1 MSNVIEVV
9 GIISGTTRNN
19 EKNVITLHI
28 KTDDLTEEK
37 YKKIRESFVKPKV
50 EIKITPNKT
59 HKILGAYKNAY

>member
-1 MSNVIEVV
+1 MIKVV
-9 GIISGTTRNN
+9 GIIWGTTKNT

-37 YKKIRESFVKPKV
+37 YKEIRESFVKPKV

-59 HKILGAYKNAY
+59 HEILGAYKNAY